1 MVDLVECIM
10 DGKALTFS
18 GNFMRSDSVEV
29 IFSAHVHGTTLS
41 TWKADKQKNTED
53 D

>member
-41 TWKADKQKNTED
+41 T
-53 D
+53 